1 MDGGRCTNQ
10 SRTRTS
16 RGERQKY
23 RDRVH
28 LERRIAR
35 LYPKGKRRG
44 TSQESLE
51 SLERKAP
58 TLG

>member
-35 LYPKGKRRG
+35 L
-44 TSQESLE
+44 S
-51 SLERKAP
+51 ERETEGYKSGV
-58 TLG
+58 T